1 MEPDNAARV
10 LVAVITHPRDLH
22 IARQHHW
29 YRIPLDR
36 SPAQPGAEYLAFYQT
51 AAFGSERW
59 AVRYYAP
66 ILSYRVVTR
75 RELLPE
81 EPRHPHADNH
91 YYRLE
96 LGAVEALARPVSA
109 AKLRRI
115 TFIFTTFGQLRR
127 ARDVRELWHPEEE
140 HHRSGNVQQ
149 GIALTARLLKQ

>member
-10 LVAVITHPRDLH
+10 LVAVVTHPRDLQ
-22 IARQHHW
+22 IACQHHW

-51 AAFGSERW
+51 AAFGAERW

-66 ILSYRVVTR
+66 IVNYRIVTR

-81 EPRHPHADNH
+81 EAHHPRADTL

-96 LGAVEALARPVSA
+96 LGAVEALARPVPA
-109 AKLRRI
+109 AKLRRV
-115 TFIFTTFGQLRR
+115 TFIATTFGQLQR
-127 ARDVRELWHPEEE
+127 ARDVRELWHPEEV
-140 HHRSGNVQQ
+140 RCVGNVQQ
-149 GIALTARLLKQ
+149 GTALTARLLKQ